1 MLQFSDLKLGTQHTM
16 LHSIQAVQMFENGYG
31 VSVIRSN
38 FSYGGKNGF
47 YEIAV
52 LNTNGDLCYDTPITD
67 DVIGWLDETGVS
79 DVMHQVQELPIKE
92 TN

>member
-1 MLQFSDLKLGTQHTM
+1 
-16 LHSIQAVQMFENGYG
+16 MFENGYG
-31 VSVIRSN
+31 VSVIRSS

-67 DVIGWLDETGVS
+67 NVIGWLDETGVS
-79 DVMHQVQELPIKE
+79 DVMHQEQELPIKE
-92 TN
+92 AN